1 MSQVIVGCDG
11 IYELE
16 EDGTRRL
23 LTRTFASLDRM
34 DPPRDYLWM
43 DPFGKLLC
51 VTRDEFKR
59 LRRARRRDIL
69 TSLAALAGV
78 LAGSYALFFGM
89 VWLLW
94 RVFH

>member
-1 MSQVIVGCDG
+1 MSQIRVGRDG
-11 IYELE
+11 IYECE
-16 EDGTRRL
+16 DDGTRRL

-34 DPPRDYLWM
+34 EPPRDHLWM
-43 DPFGKLLC
+43 DPFGHLLC
-51 VTRDEFKR
+51 VTSAEFKR
-59 LRRARRRDIL
+59 LRRARRRDML

-78 LAGSYALFFGM
+78 LVGAYALFFGM